1 MGNYNQLHLYL
12 IKFTLL
18 MEEFP
23 MGKITRPLVCLLAIV
38 ASLILPLPL
47 TGADEQPD
55 LQPTQIAVS
64 NLYAGV
70 SNTVTVIVAN
80 NNNATATNFDVKLEV
95 GNVTIGNST
104 VSNILPKNDSWY
116 YPAYVNFNW
125 IPAAAGN
132 YTLQATVDSIGNVTE
147 SNETNN
153 HLEQN
158 VTVSALSPITVKVRV
173 EGQTANIWSGNLTFQ
188 NSTITDKLGAVHNVN
203 HPTALGALTG
213 AAQTG
218 GFTYVVANYFA
229 PLDFVEAV
237 AGDANAGMNG
247 WLYLV
252 NWVSPPFAAV
262 DYTLTNNDEVIW
274 YYGGYMAT
282 PLRISTDATSLTAG
296 GNFTA
301 TVETLNGTAWEG
313 VPGAT
318 VHADSH
324 IFTTDSDGQVE
335 NITLSPG
342 GYSLYAEKGDYTQ
355 FVRSNR
361 QTVIIYLPL
370 NLQPGW
376 NFISVPKKLASGYAT
391 AQQLFGSV
399 NTAVHS
405 IFLYNAATGWA
416 AMGNDTVVAPLDGIW
431 IYSANATEL
440 HPVFDVNPRQVPPT
454 KQLAAGWNA
463 IGFSDFTAASAN
475 SALTSVEAKWATII
489 GFDAAAQTYEVS
501 VINNAPDGDPHSEK
515 RNLTCWK
522 GYWIYMTGAGELAA
536 ISS

>member
-1 MGNYNQLHLYL
+1 
-12 IKFTLL
+12 

-23 MGKITRPLVCLLAIV
+23 MGKIIRPLVCLLAIV
-38 ASLILPLPL
+38 ASLILPLPV

-70 SNTVTVIVAN
+70 SNTVTVIVVN

-125 IPAAAGN
+125 IPATAGN
-132 YTLQATVDSIGNVTE
+132 YTLRATVDSAGVIAE
-147 SNETNN
+147 SDDTNN
-153 HLEQN
+153 QFEQS
-158 VTVSALSPITVKVRV
+158 VTVSALSPVTVKVRV
-173 EGQTANIWSGNLTFQ
+173 EGKTANIWSGNLTFQ

-213 AAQTG
+213 AAQAG

-229 PLDFVEAV
+229 QLDFVEAV

-282 PLRISTDATSLTAG
+282 PLRIFTDGTSMAAG

-301 TVETLNGTAWEG
+301 TVETLNGTAWER

-324 IFTTDSDGQVE
+324 IFTTDSDGQVK
-335 NITLSPG
+335 NINLAPG

-355 FVRSNR
+355 FVRSNK

-376 NFISVPKKLASGYAT
+376 NFISIPKKLASGYAT

-399 NTAVHS
+399 NTAGHS
-405 IFLYNAATGWA
+405 IFLYSAATGWA
-416 AMGNDTVVAPLDGIW
+416 AMGTDTVVAPLDGIW

-515 RNLTCWK
+515 GDMSCWK
-522 GYWIYMTGAGELAA
+522 GYWIYMTSAGELAA

>member
-1 MGNYNQLHLYL
+1 
-12 IKFTLL
+12 

-23 MGKITRPLVCLLAIV
+23 MGKIIRPLVCLLAIV
-38 ASLILPLPL
+38 ASLILPLPV

-55 LQPTQIAVS
+55 LQPTQIAS

-70 SNTVTVIVAN
+70 SNTVTVTVEN
-80 NNNATATNFDVKLEV
+80 NGNATATNFDVKLEV
-95 GNVTIGNST
+95 VGGSIVSNST

-125 IPAAAGN
+125 TPATAGN
-132 YTLQATVDSIGNVTE
+132 YTLRATVDSAGVIAE

-153 HLEQN
+153 QLYQN
-158 VTVSALSPITVKVRV
+158 VTVNTLIPITVKVRV
-173 EGQTANIWSGNLTFQ
+173 EGKTANIWSGNLTFQ

-213 AAQTG
+213 AAQAG
-218 GFTYVVANYFA
+218 GFTYVVANYYA
-229 PLDFVEAV
+229 PLDFVEVV
-237 AGDANAGMNG
+237 AGDANALNG
-247 WLYLV
+247 DGWMYLV
-252 NWVSPPFAAV
+252 NWVSPPIAAV
-262 DYTLTNNDEVIW
+262 DYTLANNDEVLW
-274 YYGGYMAT
+274 YYGGWSASGPPRPLWLAT
-282 PLRISTDATSLTAG
+282 DGTSLAAG

-301 TVETLNGTAWEG
+301 TVETLNGTAWER

-324 IFTTDSDGQVE
+324 LFTTDAEGQVK

-431 IYSANATEL
+431 IYCANATEL

-463 IGFSDFTAASAN
+463 VGFSDFTAASAN
-475 SALTSVEAKWATII
+475 SALTSVEAKWATIM

-522 GYWIYMTGAGELAA
+522 GYWIYMTSAGELAA

>member
-1 MGNYNQLHLYL
+1 
-12 IKFTLL
+12 

-23 MGKITRPLVCLLAIV
+23 MGKILRFIICLLAIV
-38 ASLILPLPL
+38 TSLMLPAP
-47 TGADEQPD
+47 TAAAVEQPD

-70 SNTVTVIVAN
+70 SNTVTVTVEN
-80 NNNATATNFDVKLEV
+80 NGNVTATNFDVKLEA
-95 GNVTIGNST
+95 GGVTVANSTGNS
-104 VSNILPKNDSWY
+104 IPAKNDPY
-116 YPAYVNFNW
+116 YWPAYVNFNW
-125 IPAAAGN
+125 TPAMAGN
-132 YTLQATVDSIGNVTE
+132 YTLRATVDSTSIIAE
-147 SNETNN
+147 SNESNN
-153 HLEQN
+153 QLEQN
-158 VTVSALSPITVKVRV
+158 VTVNTLIPITVKVRV
-173 EGQTANIWSGNLTFQ
+173 EGKTANIWSGNLTFQ

-213 AAQTG
+213 AAQAG

-262 DYTLTNNDEVIW
+262 DYTLTNNDEVLW

-296 GNFTA
+296 GSFNA
-301 TVETLNGTAWEG
+301 TVESFDGTNWSPEA
-313 VPGAT
+313 GAT
-318 VHADSH
+318 LYAGSH
-324 IFTTDSDGQVE
+324 LFTTDAAGKVG
-335 NITLSPG
+335 NITLPPG
-342 GYSLYAEKGDYTQ
+342 GYSLYAEKGNYTQ
-355 FVRSNR
+355 FIRSNK
-361 QTVIIYLPL
+361 QAVIVYLPL

-376 NFISVPKKLASGYAT
+376 NFVSVPKKMAAGYNA
-391 AQQLFGSV
+391 AQQVFAGV
-399 NTAVHS
+399 QTDAHS
-405 IFLYNAATGWA
+405 IFQYNAVSGWTQ
-416 AMGNDTVVAPLDGIW
+416 MGNDTIVAPLDGIW

-463 IGFSDFTAASAN
+463 VGFSDFTAASAN
-475 SALTSVEAKWATII
+475 SALTSVEVKWATLI

-501 VINNAPDGDPHSEK
+501 VINNAPDGDPHDEK

-522 GYWIYMTGAGELAA
+522 GYWIYMTSAGELAA